1 MFVTALPQILQ
12 IAKPPPLW
20 KNVEK
25 CSGSFSPSFISNPVR
40 KKKHQCHI
48 LWLLILAKEF
58 NNLKSINY
66 IKRIKDIPF
75 NLLQLSTNIKITA
88 ENPSL

>member
-20 KNVEK
+20 KNEEK

-48 LWLLILAKEF
+48 LLLLKLAKEF
-58 NNLKSINY
+58 NNLKSSKY
-66 IKRIKDIPF
+66 IKRITEILL
-75 NLLQLSTNIKITA
+75 NLLQV
-88 ENPSL
+88 

>member
-20 KNVEK
+20 KNEEK
-25 CSGSFSPSFISNPVR
+25 CSGSFSSSFILNPVR

-48 LWLLILAKEF
+48 LWLCCKKVKKFKASKQATVESTYK
-58 NNLKSINY
+58 NS
-66 IKRIKDIPF
+66 
-75 NLLQLSTNIKITA
+75 LQLTST
-88 ENPSL
+88 

>member
-1 MFVTALPQILQ
+1 LPQILQ

-25 CSGSFSPSFISNPVR
+25 CSGSFSSSFISNPVR

-48 LWLLILAKEF
+48 LRLPYLAKIF
-58 NNLKSINY
+58 RNLRASNY
-66 IKRIKDIPF
+66 TKRKR
-75 NLLQLSTNIKITA
+75 S
-88 ENPSL
+88 